1 MKEIFEMMKV
11 PDKEKEDEIRVQL
24 GIPLKIADRETTCP
38 VTKAC
43 NSYESLEIE
52 VQAIK
57 DDLERIMIRAKDI
70 FRKSSIQESL
80 DFGSDMEP
88 EEIWS
93 TLSGMVDE
101 RLFIKSFNSLDEIK
115 RREVAEHVLTRCNIF
130 SGRASIFSSRYNSES
145 GFIE

>member
-1 MKEIFEMMKV
+1 MEEIFEMMKV
-11 PDKEKEDEIRVQL
+11 SEKEKGDEIGIQL
-24 GIPLKIADRETTCP
+24 GITLKIADRKMTCP

-52 VQAIK
+52 VRAIK
-57 DDLERIMIRAKDI
+57 DNLENIMIKAKDI

-80 DFGSDMEP
+80 DFGSDMGP
-88 EEIWS
+88 EQIWS

-101 RLFIKSFNSLDEIK
+101 SLFIKNFNSLDDAK

-130 SGRASIFSSRYNSES
+130 SGKASIFSSRYNSES
-145 GFIE
+145 GFLE